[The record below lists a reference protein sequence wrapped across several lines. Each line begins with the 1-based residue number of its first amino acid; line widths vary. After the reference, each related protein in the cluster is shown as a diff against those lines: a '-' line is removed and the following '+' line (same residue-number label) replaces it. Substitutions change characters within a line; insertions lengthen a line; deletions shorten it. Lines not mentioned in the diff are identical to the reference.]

1 MSEENGPLFH
11 TTLRN
16 VGLFITLSFA
26 TLTYSQKYSDKFLQ
40 KIFILFCF
48 LFLSVSTV
56 LLLDLK
62 KNKYKYKDG
71 YKNIP
76 DILLVIV
83 VTLFIYILNK
93 LVFKK

>member
-40 KIFILFCF
+40 KIFILF
-48 LFLSVSTV
+48 LQSLETQYLSILVKNMKKNYLKFQDV
-56 LLLDLK
+56 LK
-62 KNKYKYKDG
+62 KLTIKVN
-71 YKNIP
+71 
-76 DILLVIV
+76 
-83 VTLFIYILNK
+83 
-93 LVFKK
+93 